1 MDPVSVI
8 ITALIAGVTGGLTQ
22 TASQAVK
29 DAYQALKT
37 SIIERLENPDQ
48 VEQLIQKVE
57 EEPLAETRQ
66 LENKL
71 SQSRIIDNKEIL
83 NMAIKILELTNTR
96 PTEVTKF
103 KVEINNS
110 KGIVTGDGNTI
121 EQIFND

>member
-1 MDPVSVI
+1 
-8 ITALIAGVTGGLTQ
+8 VTGGLTQ